1 MVAAAR
7 QTDNHAAMD
16 AALNLLW
23 PGLGQF
29 SQGRTVAG
37 GYFAVE
43 ALALVVVFGVW
54 PAVRAL
60 AGILIV
66 ALTLWSILDVLAAA
80 RRSSTV

>member
-1 MVAAAR
+1 MVAAVR

-23 PGLGQF
+23 PGFGQF
-29 SQGRTVAG
+29 CQGRTVAG

-43 ALALVVVFGVW
+43 ALALVAAFGIW
-54 PAVRAL
+54 PALRTFTV
-60 AGILIV
+60 ILIV
-66 ALTLWSILDVLAAA
+66 ALTLWSIVDVLVAA